1 MNSLLEYY
9 NDIITDNGETSESI
23 SSFVSMNLQG
33 LIRAFREED
42 ADLASLID
50 HMTPEDFAGR
60 YGTIRSLIPEFNPEL
75 YLKNI
80 PDPEYY
86 WRDLLKDGVEPDQIA
101 RAWPSLLTL
110 QQKVDAGVSPNVI
123 VETEGFLNNDD
134 AVELLDSGADPDKVA
149 QKADLSLKQMIEYGV
164 NPKSIINSAME
175 VDAGLVRSSI
185 ETMFRNGLTAEEL
198 IDAEIKALGFN
209 SPLYEIP
216 LWYIENMELIAKF
229 AEDREG
235 LVRKLMELVEE
246 IYYRDELMPLEAGDN
261 MFLQMMRECV
271 EQGLIDVD
279 AAVDYLYG
287 IHSEPEDEDDYLNES
302 RLFDKTYVRAELS
315 A

>member
-1 MNSLLEYY
+1 
-9 NDIITDNGETSESI
+9 
-23 SSFVSMNLQG
+23 
-33 LIRAFREED
+33 
-42 ADLASLID
+42 
-50 HMTPEDFAGR
+50 MTPEDFAGR

-261 MFLQMMRECV
+261 MFLQTMRECV